1 MTSERTNALG
11 SVPSSLE
18 AKRATPKWYLV
29 YFLLA
34 AFDLLTVCV
43 SLYLNHRITEIYSD
57 VIQVNQHW
65 GMRLK
70 TYDELGQ
77 LAGNVNAPG
86 NDVFDS
92 RNVAG
97 ERLRMKVA
105 NERFQAA
112 LKLSRDDLDHDANP
126 EEVAQLKHDI
136 AIVTAAMEVM
146 VGEAELIFSHFANN
160 QPSKAG
166 ERMATMDRKFAQVA
180 AAISRLRE
188 DVRYIQQ
195 ANYAHQRAIANN
207 FKQLEYWIAAFVILM
222 VLGAIFYGQKILKKM
237 RLASQERL
245 RHELELQ
252 KHRDQLEDEVEARTA
267 EIRKAKEAAEM
278 ANAAKSQF
286 LANMSHEIR
295 TPMNGI
301 IGMSNLLLD
310 TELQPTQKSYAH
322 TVLQSAD
329 NLLQIINDI
338 LDFSKIEAGK
348 IDLEI
353 IPFDIQL
360 LCEEVCELMAG
371 KAAEKGLE
379 MLLRFPPNGPR
390 YVNGDPGR
398 VRQILLN
405 LINNAIKFTEA
416 GHVYL
421 YIEAMPDSN
430 GKISFH
436 FSVEDTGIGIPEDK
450 VPGLFTK
457 FTQADSSTTR
467 KYGGTGLGLSISK
480 ELAEMMDGAIGVKS
494 KKGEGSTFWFSIVLQ
509 EDEQGGPGISLAG
522 VENLKGARIL
532 SVDDNEIARVIM
544 KDILL
549 LSGVEV
555 VSVSSGDE
563 ALNVLAHDNQ
573 FDAVITT
580 YMMPGMNGE
589 ELGRRIRYSMQAKD
603 LPLLIVTS
611 APNKGDRKR
620 VENAGFSGYLSKP
633 LGQEKITKCM
643 AMLVTAK
650 KEGRTIPFITQ
661 HHLKEVAASDSLK
674 AASQI
679 KFNNVQI
686 MLVEDNTMNQMVAR
700 AMLEKYD
707 CHVTPASNGEEAVN
721 LFKQQKFDLI
731 FMDCQ
736 MPIMDGFEATTAIRE
751 IEVLKNL
758 RQTAIV
764 AFTANAMKGDDEMC
778 KAAGMSDYVT
788 KPVRHTD
795 IDRVLMTWLPKEKR
809 IGEGNA

>member
-1 MTSERTNALG
+1 MTSERIDALG
-11 SVPSSLE
+11 SAPSALE
-18 AKRATPKWYLV
+18 GKRATPKWYLV

-43 SLYLNHRITEIYSD
+43 SLYLNHLITEIYSD

-77 LAGNVNAPG
+77 LSGNVNAPG

-92 RNVAG
+92 RNVAS

-112 LKLSRDDLDHDANP
+112 LKLARDDLDHDANP

-188 DVRYIQQ
+188 DVRNIQQ
-195 ANYAHQRAIANN
+195 ANYAHQRAIANS

-222 VLGAIFYGQKILKKM
+222 VLGAIFYGQKILKQM

-252 KHRDQLEDEVEARTA
+252 KHRDKLEDEVEARTA
-267 EIRKAKEAAEM
+267 ELRKAKEVAEM

-390 YVNGDPGR
+390 YVKGDPGR

-421 YIEAMPDSN
+421 YIKAMPDSN

-494 KKGEGSTFWFSIVLQ
+494 KKGEGSTFWFSIVLH

-643 AMLVTAK
+643 ALLVTAK

-661 HHLKEVAASDSLK
+661 HHLKEVAASDRLK

-751 IEVLKNL
+751 IEMLKNL

-788 KPVRHTD
+788 KPVRHSD

-809 IGEGNA
+809 IE